1 MSFCP
6 QCFVCEF
13 HQSINGPILFPIQIQ
28 TAFHY
33 HRCKHGAK
41 FASNDI
47 VSDKFGGKSDSYSVF
62 LQYNTLEMGSNYS
75 TVPNGAKSKVK
86 RNVKNF
92 QPLQMKYLQ
101 CVGVWDK
108 ILSSDPPL
116 KLFMMLMLI
125 VVLMLTCGS
134 VK

>member
-1 MSFCP
+1 MSFCT

-13 HQSINGPILFPIQIQ
+13 HQSINALQWSYLIYIQIQ

-33 HRCKHGAK
+33 QRCKCGTK
-41 FASNDI
+41 FASNNI
-47 VSDKFGGKSDSYSVF
+47 VLDKFGGKYDCYSVCP
-62 LQYNTLEMGSNYS
+62 QCNTLEMGSNYS
-75 TVPNGAKSKVK
+75 TVQHGAKSKVK
-86 RNVKNF
+86 RDVKIF

-116 KLFMMLMLI
+116 KLFLMLMLI
-125 VVLMLTCGS
+125 VVLMLT
-134 VK
+134 

>member
-1 MSFCP
+1 MSFCT
-6 QCFVCEF
+6 QCFVCEC
-13 HQSINGPILFPIQIQ
+13 HQSINGPILLPIRIQ

-33 HRCKHGAK
+33 RRCKYGTK

-47 VSDKFGGKSDSYSVF
+47 VSDKFGGKCDSYSVF
-62 LQYNTLEMGSNYS
+62 LQFNTLEMGFNYR
-75 TVPNGAKSKVK
+75 TVQNGAKSKVK
-86 RNVKNF
+86 RNVKIF

-116 KLFMMLMLI
+116 KLFLMLI
-125 VVLMLTCGS
+125 QEQYSFDV
-134 VK
+134 